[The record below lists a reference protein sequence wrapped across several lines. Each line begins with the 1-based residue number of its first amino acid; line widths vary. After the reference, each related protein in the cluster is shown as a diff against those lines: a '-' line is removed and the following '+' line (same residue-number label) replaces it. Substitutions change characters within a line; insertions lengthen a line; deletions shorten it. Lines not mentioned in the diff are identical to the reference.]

1 MAKTAMAPAAPIPH
15 SPAPRRAVRHV
26 PIEERL
32 SVLETRAESTATRAD
47 VRGAENRMILWIL
60 GTGVALMAVFFA
72 MLSTSTSR
80 TDAAIADVRADS
92 RAMNA
97 RMNARMDAL
106 DAKIDRLD
114 AKLDARFDALLARQD
129 GLDAKL
135 DRLDAKMDARFDA
148 IMAELREQRSK

>member
-97 RMNARMDAL
+97 RMDAL